1 MRAIEGNPYPTPAR
15 HRPRLCADP
24 ALAALRRRLPAIR
37 RRGHCLTQTACRDTG
52 LLKFGDAGTEFENI
66 VIAKNVTLDR
76 ANAVLKKALKD
87 GKVTR
92 YGKQEWQ
99 VL

>member
-1 MRAIEGNPYPTPAR
+1 MSEANRKLLCLDKPTK
-15 HRPRLCADP
+15 DY
-24 ALAALRRRLPAIR
+24 LATPEAAKLLVLLQDAIR